1 MRLRTALTAATAA
14 FALALSAAGSSAAAT
29 GEFRYVTLD
38 LNNVQIQ
45 HVLDDPQ
52 SRECIDLEGTGNLPA
67 LLGRN
72 LTTSV
77 ATVFQDAACDGD
89 TFWTVSPGAFVPV
102 TARFRSVVFS

>member
-1 MRLRTALTAATAA
+1 MRLRTALAAATAA
-14 FALALSAAGSSAAAT
+14 FALVLSAAGSSSAAT

-45 HVLDDPQ
+45 HVLDNPM
-52 SRECIDLEGTGNLPA
+52 SGECIDLEGTANLPA

-72 LTTSV
+72 FTTST
-77 ATVFQDAACDGD
+77 ATVFQDASCDGD
-89 TFWTVSPGAFVPV
+89 TFWTVSPFNSTPV